1 MADELRWRI
10 IEKDR
15 EIERLSTASIA
26 HARHHGH
33 HGHGSR
39 GDPKRG
45 SLKKSKS
52 LDSDPVVEDLR
63 RQLEFSQHEVA
74 SLRFVQLTQRSMS
87 VEVKDDAVKF
97 NAAVAP
103 YCGNKMLLAL
113 LRI

>member
-1 MADELRWRI
+1 MRELTQVADELRWRI

-39 GDPKRG
+39 GADGGKRS

-52 LDSDPVVEDLR
+52 LDSDPMVEDLR
-63 RQLEFSQHEVA
+63 KQLE
-74 SLRFVQLTQRSMS
+74 
-87 VEVKDDAVKF
+87 
-97 NAAVAP
+97 AAQYDVTSA
-103 YCGNKMLLAL
+103 
-113 LRI
+113 R

>member
-1 MADELRWRI
+1 M
-10 IEKDR
+10 
-15 EIERLSTASIA
+15 
-26 HARHHGH
+26 
-33 HGHGSR
+33 
-39 GDPKRG
+39 
-45 SLKKSKS
+45 
-52 LDSDPVVEDLR
+52 VEDLR